1 MPHTLPS
8 PLRSALALAVL
19 AGALSACAPDRV
31 VTNSTSS
38 YPHDVRNRH
47 PVVLADAPRTL
58 DVFLANGGRIGQRQR
73 EDVQAFA
80 AEYRKAGR
88 GPLVAHLP
96 ASEANAHWALEGVRR
111 AIAEGGVPGDVL
123 VVSRYRPADPAIASP
138 IRLSFHRLQAKVAG
152 KCGMWPQDLGGSDPT
167 FNASNDAYWNF
178 GCAFQSNLAAQIA
191 DPVDLVRGR
200 PETPGDT
207 QRRTK
212 DIQDLRDG
220 KDPSTVY
227 RQDGQG
233 RITQGV
239 GN

>member
-1 MPHTLPS
+1 MPHPS
-8 PLRSALALAVL
+8 KVLRSVLRLVVL
-19 AGALSACAPDRV
+19 AGPLAACAPDRV
-31 VTNSTSS
+31 VTNSSS
-38 YPHDVRNRH
+38 FYPQDVRARH

-58 DVFLANGGRIGQRQR
+58 DLFLANGGRMGARQR
-73 EDVQAFA
+73 EDLHAFA
-80 AEYRKAGR
+80 AEYRQSGR

-96 ASEANAHWALEGVRR
+96 TSEANAQWAMDSVRR
-111 AIAEGGVPGDVL
+111 ALAEGGVPGAALTVA
-123 VVSRYRPADPAIASP
+123 RYQPADPALASP
-138 IRLSFHRLQAKVAG
+138 IRLSFKRLQAKVAG
-152 KCGMWPQDLGGSDPT
+152 KCGMWPQDLGGSDQT
-167 FNASNDAYWNF
+167 FNASNHAYWNF
-178 GCAFQSNLAAQIA
+178 GCAYQANLAAQVA
-191 DPVDLVRGR
+191 DPVDLVRPR

-207 QRRTK
+207 QRRTR

>member
-1 MPHTLPS
+1 MPHF
-8 PLRSALALAVL
+8 SAAARRPTLALVAL
-19 AGALSACAPDRV
+19 AGALAACAPDRV
-31 VTNSTSS
+31 VTSSTSL
-38 YPHDVRNRH
+38 YPHDARHRH
-47 PVVLADAPRTL
+47 PVVLADGPRTL

-73 EDVQAFA
+73 EDLHAFA
-80 AEYRKAGR
+80 AEYRRSGR

-96 ASEANAHWALEGVRR
+96 VSEGNAHWALEGVRR
-111 AIAEGGVPGDVL
+111 ALAEGGVPGSAL
-123 VVSRYRPADPAIASP
+123 VVGSYQPADPGLASP
-138 IRLSFHRLQAKVAG
+138 IRLSFKRLQAKVAG
-152 KCGMWPQDLGGSDPT
+152 KCGLWPQDLGGSDQA

-178 GCAFQSNLAAQIA
+178 GCAYHSNLAAQVA

-207 QRRTK
+207 QRRTR

-227 RQDGQG
+227 RQDDRG